1 MCISSGPS
9 YAAPVARDT
18 SKEEI
23 KSMYELTPEQIE
35 ENKRRRRMMRKPRS
49 LLNVGGGG
57 DNDMGAGTSI
67 GGGSY
72 GGFNDASGGF
82 QT

>member
-9 YAAPVARDT
+9 YAAPQARDT

-49 LLNVGGGG
+49 LLNEGGG
-57 DNDMGAGTSI
+57 D
-67 GGGSY
+67 GSV
-72 GGFNDASGGF
+72 GDASGGMA
-82 QT
+82 QV

>member
-9 YAAPVARDT
+9 YAAPQAKDT
-18 SKEEI
+18 SKEPI

-49 LLNVGGGG
+49 LLNDNGGG

>member
-18 SKEEI
+18 SKEPI

-35 ENKRRRRMMRKPRS
+35 ENKRRRRMSRKPRS
-49 LLNVGGGG
+49 LLTGDG
-57 DNDMGAGTSI
+57 DNGMGAGTSV
-67 GGGSY
+67 GGGGY
-72 GGFNDASGGF
+72 GSVGDASGGMA
-82 QT
+82 QV

>member
-35 ENKRRRRMMRKPRS
+35 ENKRRRRMNRKPVS
-49 LLNVGGGG
+49 LLTNDYGDG
-57 DNDMGAGTSI
+57 DNG
-67 GGGSY
+67 
-72 GGFNDASGGF
+72 
-82 QT
+82 

>member
-9 YAAPVARDT
+9 YAAPVAKDT
-18 SKEEI
+18 SKEPI

-35 ENKRRRRMMRKPRS
+35 ENKRRRRMNRKPKS
-49 LLNVGGGG
+49 LLNDNGGG
-57 DNDMGAGTSI
+57 D
-67 GGGSY
+67 
-72 GGFNDASGGF
+72 NDASGGF